1 MSSCLVC
8 CGELIPFLDLGMQPS
23 ANRFLTKKNLN
34 DEEYKYSLRVGLC
47 SNCTMIQ
54 TLERPRK
61 EEMFNDDYA
70 YFTSSNAPMVNHF
83 QEYAERVKSNFLN
96 KSSVVVEVGSN
107 DGVFLRHFSDYKHLG
122 FEPSANVAEI
132 AREKGVNCVCEFF
145 NIENALRELESFGKA
160 DFVFIA
166 NVIGHVEELTIIL
179 QGVKACLSD
188 KGQFVFEIYY
198 LPEMLKRGTFDLIY
212 DEHIFYY
219 TLLNFN
225 ITLNRYGLELFDV
238 EFIPVHGGSIRGYVS
253 HLDAYEKSE
262 TLLKRIEEERSKG
275 LDTIAPLNK
284 FAVKVAKIKDDLSS
298 LVVGLK
304 QQGHKIAGYG
314 ATAKSTTLLNYCDLT
329 NNEIDYVVDS
339 TPFKQG
345 KYTPGSHIPILP
357 EDEFT
362 NNPPDYT
369 ILFAWNYQD
378 AIMKKQEGYSG
389 KWIFI
394 HPEVKAI

>member
-1 MSSCLVC
+1 M
-8 CGELIPFLDLGMQPS
+8 
-23 ANRFLTKKNLN
+23 
-34 DEEYKYSLRVGLC
+34 
-47 SNCTMIQ
+47 
-54 TLERPRK
+54 
-61 EEMFNDDYA
+61 
-70 YFTSSNAPMVNHF
+70 
-83 QEYAERVKSNFLN
+83 
-96 KSSVVVEVGSN
+96 
-107 DGVFLRHFSDYKHLG
+107 
-122 FEPSANVAEI
+122 
-132 AREKGVNCVCEFF
+132 
-145 NIENALRELESFGKA
+145 RELESFGKA

-262 TLLKRIEEERSKG
+262 TLLKRIEEERSKS